1 MGYGDTGP
9 LKERDISRSDAH
21 PYSDQGNL
29 EGEQMRA
36 PGEGE
41 VAEAVRRGGGGGHA
55 EEGELASDMERKKME
70 HDEELKKRGE
80 RTMEEIEEEEKEDW
94 TGRRGDVDVGEAL
107 GGRGNKVVLAP
118 EE

>member
-1 MGYGDTGP
+1 
-9 LKERDISRSDAH
+9 
-21 PYSDQGNL
+21 
-29 EGEQMRA
+29 MRA
-36 PGEGE
+36 PGEGD
-41 VAEAVRRGGGGGHA
+41 VSDAVKSGGGGGHA
-55 EEGELASDMERKKME
+55 EEGDLAGDMDRKKRE

-80 RTMEEIEEEEKEDW
+80 RTVEEIEDEEQEDW